1 MNRAIKM
8 ARRGLQGTLLIL
20 ASLLSQPL
28 LAEQFVAVGEYEIH
42 YNAFNSTFIEPDVAK
57 NAGIQRSKVR
67 ALVNVSVL
75 KKEGEKKTPVTAVI
89 SGQATNLISQTQNI
103 SFSKLDEGDAIY
115 YLGQFGFSD
124 DMVMRIALDV
134 QPDANAA
141 PYHIEFEQRFYAE

>member
-1 MNRAIKM
+1 MKMLTTM

-20 ASLLSQPL
+20 ATLLSQPL
-28 LAEQFVAVGEYEIH
+28 LAEQFVAVGDYEIH
-42 YNAFNSTFIEPDVAK
+42 YNAFNSTFVEPDVAK

-75 KKEGEKKTPVTAVI
+75 KKEGDKKTPVTAMV
-89 SGQATNLISQTQNI
+89 SGKATNLISQTQDI
-103 SFSKLDEGDAIY
+103 GFSKLDEGEAIY

-141 PYHIEFEQRFYAE
+141 PYHIEFEQRFFAE